1 MQKQTSGPSNF
12 ELIVFCGFLMTL
24 SGFSVDVMLPAFT
37 AMAADL
43 NAPIA
48 SVQLTVSTFAITF
61 GLSQIAYGPA
71 SDRFG
76 RKPVLAVGLGIFL
89 IGSTFAAFGSDIYW
103 VLLGRSLQGIGGA
116 AAPVLGRAIL
126 RDTHSGQ
133 ELARAMATTMTIFAI
148 GPIIA
153 PLAGY
158 GVMAI
163 SSWRYIFWAMGL
175 LAFGLSLFNALRYFE
190 TIATKNPDAL
200 NFKAMGKAGIAIF
213 SNWQSRYF
221 MMCAAFGYCAL
232 FTFLGNSPIIYEK
245 VFGVKD
251 FEFALFFSATA
262 FGIVFGHAVNKRLI
276 KTFGVIKMLR
286 LSSLVLV
293 LATLAML
300 GLAYTETLN
309 SWNLTALLFLFNT
322 SFLSVISNSASLTL
336 DPHPQN
342 AGLASALFGAIT
354 SATGAIFLA
363 LTVGFVD
370 GNPIYYSALMVC
382 STLAILIALIAFNPS
397 KRHLTIQ

>member
-1 MQKQTSGPSNF
+1 
-12 ELIVFCGFLMTL
+12 MTL

-37 AMAADL
+37 AMASDL
-43 NAPIA
+43 NTPVA
-48 SVQLTVSTFAITF
+48 SVQLTISTFAITF
-61 GLSQIAYGPA
+61 GLSQIIYGPA

-76 RKPVLAVGLGIFL
+76 RKLVLAAGLGIFL
-89 IGSTFAAFGSDIYW
+89 IGSTFAAFGSDIFW
-103 VLLGRSLQGIGGA
+103 VLLGRALQGIGGA

-126 RDTHSGQ
+126 RDTHSGK

-158 GVMAI
+158 GIMAI

-175 LAFGLSLFNALRYFE
+175 LAFGLSLFNAVRYRE
-190 TIATKNPDAL
+190 TIAEKNSDAL
-200 NFKAMGKAGIAIF
+200 NFTAMRKTAVLIF

-221 MMCAAFGYCAL
+221 MICASLGYCAL
-232 FTFLGNSPIIYEK
+232 FTFLGNSPIIYEE

-251 FEFALFFSATA
+251 LEFSLFFSATA
-262 FGIVFGHAVNKRLI
+262 FGIVFGHGVNKRLI
-276 KTFGVIKMLR
+276 NSFGVVKMLR
-286 LSSLVLV
+286 LSSLILV
-293 LATLAML
+293 LATTCMLVLAH
-300 GLAYTETLN
+300 TETLN

-336 DPHPQN
+336 DPHPKH
-342 AGLASALFGAIT
+342 AGLASAMFGSIT

-363 LTVGFVD
+363 LTVNFVN
-370 GNPIYYSALMVC
+370 GNPVNYSILMVL
-382 STLAILIALIAFNPS
+382 STTAILIALLAINPS
-397 KRHLTIQ
+397 KRQLTIQ